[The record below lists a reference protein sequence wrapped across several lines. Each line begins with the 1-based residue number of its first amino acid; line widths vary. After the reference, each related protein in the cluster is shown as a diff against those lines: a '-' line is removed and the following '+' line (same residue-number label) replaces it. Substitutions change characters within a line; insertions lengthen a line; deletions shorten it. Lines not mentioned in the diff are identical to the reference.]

1 MTDERIR
8 IGEAITLE
16 YPPGTVGILRCLVDP
31 AQSPGD
37 TEWTCVVVID
47 KNKRCTIKI
56 LRGRVPNHRERRQ
69 LIKYFK
75 AQGCHGGGWS
85 RAKNGKNYKTVLIKG

>member
-1 MTDERIR
+1 MNIQGVLLAV
-8 IGEAITLE
+8 IFLS
-16 YPPGTVGILRCLVDP
+16 PSLSM
-31 AQSPGD
+31 AQSSTPPD
-37 TEWTCVVVID
+37 MSKTNPPARSFVVID

-85 RAKNGKNYKTVLIKG
+85 RAKNGKNAKTVFLKG

>member
-16 YPPGTVGILRCLVDP
+16 YPHGTVGILRCLVDP

-56 LRGRVPNHRERRQ
+56 LRGRVPNGLERRQ

-85 RAKNGKNYKTVLIKG
+85 RRKNGKPKKDITVK